1 MDTRTGPF
9 STLHLLLK
17 NDPQCQG
24 WEIGFAWELVVVPCD
39 VHGERVTW
47 YAARE
52 PYEGLEAEVDLSLV
66 ESKG

>member
-1 MDTRTGPF
+1 MT
-9 STLHLLLK
+9 H
-17 NDPQCQG
+17 QCQG